1 MDAELRR
8 ELARLEYNTKLN
20 SQKLREFAVRKPCLK
35 TPTSWSP
42 PKERSVSFATKT
54 ETTWFQRIGEIVGVG
69 PLPPPLT
76 EIYEYEGPEA
86 DDEEPLWR
94 KRADNGGQL
103 LPGEVYDSTYLIFG
117 TQACTIAD
125 VSVESSWW
133 KKDDRVDDDMTQVP
147 SEPSGT
153 EADHFESSD
162 VDMRD
167 EIEEMNPV
175 IADTPSADS
184 KDDPEF
190 PRLPLNSGDS
200 TVAPTR
206 VRCAHVF
213 QCSYCFERHDC
224 NDNRTYAES
233 IIRASDSGQDTTLQ
247 GSACDPNRRD
257 DSPRKRVIEDVS
269 PRSDANKRLKMN
281 NPPLATDAFAAIP
294 SSKTYDTS
302 LDDTSGVYVLCA
314 DPAS

>member
-86 DDEEPLWR
+86 DEEEPLWR

-133 KKDDRVDDDMTQVP
+133 KKDDRVDDMTQVP
-147 SEPSGT
+147 SERSGT
-153 EADHFESSD
+153 EADHLESSD

-167 EIEEMNPV
+167 EIEEMKPV
-175 IADTPSADS
+175 IPDTPSADS

-206 VRCAHVF
+206 LRCAHVF

-224 NDNRTYAES
+224 DNRIDAES
-233 IIRASDSGQDTTLQ
+233 IIRASSDSGQDTNLE
-247 GSACDPNRRD
+247 GSACNRRD
-257 DSPRKRVIEDVS
+257 DSPLIRKRVIEDVS

-281 NPPLATDAFAAIP
+281 NPATDAFAAI

-302 LDDTSGVYVLCA
+302 FDDTCGVYVLCA